1 MSQNT
6 SHLQSNPSS
15 QAKPGQY
22 LSFMLKSQAY
32 GVPIGTVREIN
43 RVADIT
49 PVPQTPHFVAGVMN
63 LRGKVIPVVDL
74 RLKFDLEAAPHTRN
88 TCIIV
93 IEGDSGQVGMIV
105 DAVTGVIDLGAQQI
119 EPAPVM
125 GDETRMSFVLGM
137 GKIES
142 NVVILVDIVRAL
154 SKEQLQGLKDIAK
167 TGESRAA

>member
-1 MSQNT
+1 MSNANT
-6 SHLQSNPSS
+6 NPSHS
-15 QAKPGQY
+15 AKPGQY
-22 LSFMLKSQAY
+22 LSFVLKNQAY

-43 RVADIT
+43 RVTDIT

-74 RLKFDLEAAPHTRN
+74 RLKFDLEATAHTRN

-105 DAVTGVIDLGAQQI
+105 DAVTGVMDLAAEQI

-125 GDETRMSFVLGM
+125 GDESKLSFVLGM
-137 GKIES
+137 GKIE
-142 NVVILVDIVRAL
+142 NQVLILVDIVRAL
-154 SKEQLQGLKDIAK
+154 SKEQLQGLKDIA
-167 TGESRAA
+167 ESSRAA